1 MEGVGGWEK
10 GVEERGWGVFNYPH
24 LDYFFKSI
32 RKGFEF
38 LILPNQENL
47 DGEWIHLCYK
57 KNCHFC
63 SNDVTYIYIYIY
75 IKLILKSFQK
85 KREESSSCH
94 ALLWSCFLYHVML
107 CLGHALP
114 WSCFHALLHF
124 AMFLLTKSASKT
136 KIFSSTIDSHILKTK
151 REIHYSLSLFIH
163 YCSWHCSLRILAY
176 LRGVIPY
183 NWNKF

>member
-63 SNDVTYIYIYIY
+63 SNDVTYIYI
-75 IKLILKSFQK
+75 KLILKSFQK

-94 ALLWSCFLYHVML
+94 ALLWSCFLYHVMF
-107 CLGHALP
+107 CFGHAFILCCTLP
-114 WSCFHALLHF
+114 CFSWQNLHQRQKFSALQLIPHV
-124 AMFLLTKSASKT
+124 LGTKS
-136 KIFSSTIDSHILKTK
+136 
-151 REIHYSLSLFIH
+151 EIYHSFSLFIR
-163 YCSWHCSLRILAY
+163 YCSWHCSLRIFP
-176 LRGVIPY
+176 I
-183 NWNKF
+183 